1 LHPALSIIFFTTFSG
16 LGYGLLA
23 AIGVLAPLGVLPVER
38 SFAAAGILL
47 ALASLT
53 AGLLSSTLHLGH
65 PERAWRA
72 MSQWR
77 SSWLSREGV
86 CALVTYVPAL
96 LFGLLWIV
104 DVRGIAWA
112 ASGFLSAAGA
122 VATVICTAMIYRS
135 LKPIRAWYNDWVVP
149 NYLAL
154 AAMTGLV
161 WLTVL
166 VAVYQRPHVWFLG
179 GSALVIVSAAALKAG
194 YWYWIDTHPTPSTA
208 ASATGL
214 PQAGKIR
221 PLDPPHAVENYLLK
235 EMGYRIARRHAA
247 KLRRIVLAVGFAV
260 PLVALG
266 MTWLAGGGA
275 VSIALALAGALAA
288 TSGTLIER
296 WLFFA
301 EARHTVTLYY
311 RANGDAR

>member
-1 LHPALSIIFFTTFSG
+1 MHPALSIIFFTTFSG

-266 MTWLAGGGA
+266 IMWLVVSSA
-275 VSIALALAGALAA
+275 VSVPLALAGALAA

-296 WLFFA
+296 
-301 EARHTVTLYY
+301 
-311 RANGDAR
+311 